1 MRTGYSTRVS
11 GERRDPSDD
20 GTLAR
25 RIAAAAP
32 GRAADDEAELY
43 RRMAPR
49 IRLYGL
55 KHLREPQAAADLVHQ
70 VFLLLLERLRRGEV
84 REPDRLGSFALGI
97 CRMVVLDLRR
107 AAQRQE
113 RLLQTFAADLSIA
126 DVGVAPRFDHGRIL
140 HCLELLSERERAV
153 LVRTFYDD
161 CPARQ
166 VASELGLSEGN
177 VRVIRHRGLERLRLC
192 VTRGETA

>member
-1 MRTGYSTRVS
+1 MRV
-11 GERRDPSDD
+11 ERRDPSDD

-32 GRAADDEAELY
+32 GAAADDEAELY
-43 RRMAPR
+43 RRLAPR

-55 KHLREPQAAADLVHQ
+55 KHLRDPQAAADLVQQ
-70 VFLLLLERLRRGEV
+70 VFLTLLERLRHGEV
-84 REPDRLGSFALGI
+84 RQPERLGSFALGI
-97 CRMVVLDLRR
+97 CRVVVLELRR
-107 AAQRQE
+107 TSQRQE
-113 RLLQTFAADLSIA
+113 RLLQTYAGDLSIA
-126 DVGVAPRFDHGRIL
+126 DAAIAPRFDHGRIL

-192 VTRGETA
+192 VIRGETS